1 MRNGKRTSRRGAVPA
16 TAAPERELRGEIAAI
31 AVLAFAALSLVAI
44 VTGQGQILGWWRAVL
59 VGLLG
64 AGAAL
69 VPLVLGLFAA
79 AFWWPA
85 LRGALVMPLL
95 GGPLAVL
102 ALLGVAEVAFAAPG
116 TTGAGGGIGR
126 GVGRGLEDL
135 LGTWGALVA
144 LIALFAVG
152 LVLAAERSIADL
164 VGSVVR
170 RRPAFALRRGMTLP
184 SGTVAPPK
192 RDERPALDES
202 DDEEEDATDEI
213 DDVP

>member
-85 LRGALVMPLL
+85 LRG
-95 GGPLAVL
+95 
-102 ALLGVAEVAFAAPG
+102 
-116 TTGAGGGIGR
+116 
-126 GVGRGLEDL
+126 
-135 LGTWGALVA
+135 TWGALVA

-164 VGSVVR
+164 VGPVVR